1 MGAPTAFRLSA
12 TGLDGSYP
20 RRLGPTPIPTGAA
33 ASVYQAPERSAV
45 RQITLANTTAGALL
59 VTIHI
64 VSASGSAEVGNQL
77 IPAVS
82 VPANDVI
89 TIPAAFVL
97 NAGDHVYGLATGA
110 VNIMFNVYDREPG
123 WL

>member
-1 MGAPTAFRLSA
+1 MQLTFPGFRL
-12 TGLDGSYP
+12 DGTYP
-20 RRLGPTPIPTGAA
+20 RRVGPSAIPTGAA

-45 RQITLANTTAGALL
+45 RQITLANTTAGSLT

-64 VSASGSAEVGNQL
+64 VSASGSANVGNQL
-77 IPAVS
+77 IPAVT

-97 NAGDHVYGLATGA
+97 NAGEHVYGLATGA